1 MRIACLLFF
10 MLSLSATIQSQ
21 IPAHAVALED
31 ASFNDV
37 FANRSVPTVTG
48 KLLNIPAE
56 ELKNLTIAYSLVTPF
71 TERQSRRTVF
81 PQPDGSFRLELDY
94 AFPYQQIWFEIGKLY
109 YAALYA
115 NEDLYLELDMQKIR
129 AAKTRVSYNGDGV
142 RYLGTDGPLNLYLN
156 NYHLYRKPENLRLSR
171 KISDL
176 VNSRTME
183 ADSIL
188 PEYNKLFDTL
198 KNLDDNYIAA
208 NPSPY
213 KWILENEWMSE
224 YYSEICGKYWGK
236 TMPDTL
242 WQKMKTHKSYLVSNS
257 STGFYQSMAGYISA
271 LPGARVSVSWKD
283 VALLPNLDA
292 AEKALVDSLRD
303 SEKMKPAYPYT
314 TENIMKWAKQ
324 LLPRTEKIAFVR
336 SLDKSIQRV
345 DSTFSPAKADF
356 LKLLLHTSKDI
367 NNQKVALEHTLRSM
381 HTSWCTAVLKKENKH
396 TTDKIDEINKTLAG
410 SAGGTQ
416 HTSFG
421 DPLMETP
428 FGASMY
434 KASGIKGIDFLV
446 KLKQSFAGK
455 AIIIDL
461 WATWCGPC
469 LAEFP
474 HGKKLQEASTDLPV
488 VFVYLCTINGST
500 ESKWKSTVAELKQ
513 PGIHILIDEKLDA
526 DLASYFSF
534 NGYPGH
540 AFIDKTGKYR
550 PGVIDMMWNI
560 KDKED
565 LSALINK

>member
-1 MRIACLLFF
+1 MRITCVLFF

-21 IPAHAVALED
+21 IPANAVALED
-31 ASFNDV
+31 AAFNEV
-37 FANRSVPTVTG
+37 FAKRSIPSVTG

-56 ELKNLTIAYSLVTPF
+56 ELKNLTIGYTLVTPF
-71 TERQSRRTVF
+71 TERQSRRTVSA
-81 PQPDGSFRLELDY
+81 QPDGSFRLELDY
-94 AFPYQQIWFEIGKLY
+94 AFPYQQIWFEIGNLF
-109 YAALYA
+109 YACLYA
-115 NEDLYLELDMQKIR
+115 NEDLVVELDMQKLR
-129 AAKTRVSYNGDGV
+129 AAKKRVSFNGDGV
-142 RYLGTDGPLNLYLN
+142 RYLGTDGALNLYLN
-156 NYHLYRKPENLRLSR
+156 SYHLYKKPENLRLWR

-198 KNLDDNYIAA
+198 KNLEDNYIAA

-213 KWILENEWMSE
+213 KWIVENDRMSE

-257 STGFYQSMAGYISA
+257 STGLYKSMAGYIGA

-283 VALLPNLDA
+283 VALLPDLDA
-292 AEKALVDSLRD
+292 AEKALIDSLRD

-324 LLPRTEKIAFVR
+324 LLPRLQRIAFMR
-336 SLDKSIQRV
+336 SLDKSIESIDRM
-345 DSTFSPAKADF
+345 FSPAKADF
-356 LKLLLHTSKDI
+356 LKLQLNTSKDI
-367 NNQKVALEHTLRSM
+367 NDQKVALEHTLRSM
-381 HTSWCTAVLKKENKH
+381 HTSWCTVVLKKEYKH
-396 TTDKIDEINKTLAG
+396 ATDKIAEINKTLAS

-421 DPLMETP
+421 KPLMETP

-434 KASGIKGIDFLV
+434 KASGINVIDFLAN
-446 KLKQSFAGK
+446 LKQSFAGK

-500 ESKWKSTVAELKQ
+500 ESKWKSTVADLKQ

-526 DLASYFSF
+526 DLASFFSF
-534 NGYPGH
+534 TGYPGH

-550 PGVIDMMWNI
+550 PGAIDMMWNI

-565 LSALINK
+565 LSALINR